1 MYSSLQ
7 SCVRVEGG
15 LTDFLNCPK
24 GVRHVCVLSPT
35 LFSIF
40 INQLAQ
46 NINTS
51 GHHGI
56 QLLPGLME
64 LFILLFADDITLISS
79 TPYGLQH
86 QLNVLRESCV
96 SLKLEVNIDK
106 TKIMVFRKGGF
117 LGKKEQWSYNGVK
130 LEVVNEYCYLGFKFT
145 TMISH
150 NLGTNHLVL
159 KGKRAVFDIC
169 RLYQQLREMSKDIF
183 FKVFD
188 AKVQPILLYSSEI
201 WGTSRLESIE
211 KVHLMACKYFL
222 GVPTRT
228 PNKMIYSELGRYP
241 LYINSFV
248 RSIQYWFKLLQMDH
262 NRLPKQAY
270 LMLFNS
276 DKNGKINWVSNIRN
290 LLSMYG
296 FYYVWLYQGVG
307 SQTAFIKQFK
317 LRLCDTFKQECEETI
332 QNKER
337 YLFYRS
343 FKSNFN
349 QEQYIVDIDIFCF
362 RVALSHFRFGVLP
375 IGSNMQRYSDEPN
388 AMMCPKCKT
397 KTEDEHHLIFDC
409 PLYDDLRKRF
419 INSPPLPV
427 FMLLNTY
434 SLDRYRSLGKYL
446 HYAML
451 QRKKYCETIGYIMT
465 TLSPLF

>member
-1 MYSSLQ
+1 
-7 SCVRVEGG
+7 
-15 LTDFLNCPK
+15 
-24 GVRHVCVLSPT
+24 
-35 LFSIF
+35 
-40 INQLAQ
+40 
-46 NINTS
+46 
-51 GHHGI
+51 
-56 QLLPGLME
+56 
-64 LFILLFADDITLISS
+64 
-79 TPYGLQH
+79 
-86 QLNVLRESCV
+86 
-96 SLKLEVNIDK
+96 
-106 TKIMVFRKGGF
+106 
-117 LGKKEQWSYNGVK
+117 
-130 LEVVNEYCYLGFKFT
+130 
-145 TMISH
+145 MISH
-150 NLGTNHLVL
+150 NLGTNPLVL

-451 QRKKYCETIGYIMT
+451 QRKKYCETT
-465 TLSPLF
+465 PLF